1 MRTQKTESTE
11 TKSKSDN
18 NQINTMEIATIIA
31 RSLLGLLFAVMGSN
45 EFLHFFPLPPMSGE
59 AGAFIG
65 AMFVTNYLYVF
76 AAFEVIGGLL
86 LLTGRYGPLGLTL
99 VGPVVVNILA
109 FHTFMA
115 PSGLPVALVVSVLAL
130 FLLWSYREHFAGL
143 VKPVQPQRRDTASV
157 NSRTQP
163 AAART

>member
-1 MRTQKTESTE
+1 MK
-11 TKSKSDN
+11 
-18 NQINTMEIATIIA
+18 IATIIT
-31 RSLLGLLFAVMGSN
+31 RSLLGLVFVVFGSN
-45 EFLHFFPLPPMSGE
+45 KFLHFMPMPPMTGE
-59 AGAFIG
+59 AGAFMG
-65 AMFVTNYLYVF
+65 AMFMTHYLYVV

-115 PSGLPVALVVSVLAL
+115 PSGLPVALVVSALAL

-143 VKPVQPQRRDTASV
+143 VKPVQSQRRDLANE
-157 NSRTQP
+157 NSRIQP
-163 AAART
+163 APARS